1 MKIAARIG
9 ISYDQFLKMTPRVL
23 NIYIKAYTD
32 EKKEREKE
40 LVSQAY
46 LISRWVW
53 QKNIDIDKILKSID
67 SKEEK
72 QKQMT
77 DDQLLAQAKMLNAMF
92 GGEVRISGAK
102 T

>member
-1 MKIAARIG
+1 
-9 ISYDQFLKMTPRVL
+9 MTPRVL

-92 GGEVRISGAK
+92 GGEVITDGK
-102 T
+102 K

>member
-1 MKIAARIG
+1 LKIAAQIG
-9 ISYDQFLKMTPRVL
+9 ISYDQFLKITPRVL

-77 DDQLLAQAKMLNAMF
+77 DDQLLAQAKALNALF
-92 GGEVRISGAK
+92 GGEVK
-102 T
+102 TVGEK

>member
-1 MKIAARIG
+1 
-9 ISYDQFLKMTPRVL
+9 MTPRVL
-23 NIYIKAYTD
+23 NIYVKAYTD

-77 DDQLLAQAKMLNAMF
+77 DDQLLAQAKMLNVMF
-92 GGEVRISGAK
+92 GGEVITGGTR
-102 T
+102 

>member
-23 NIYIKAYTD
+23 NIYTKAYTD

-77 DDQLLAQAKMLNAMF
+77 DGQLLAQAKMLNAMF
-92 GGEVRISGAK
+92 GGEVITDGTR
-102 T
+102 

>member
-1 MKIAARIG
+1 
-9 ISYDQFLKMTPRVL
+9 MTPRVL
-23 NIYIKAYTD
+23 NIYTKAYTD

-77 DDQLLAQAKMLNAMF
+77 DGQLLAQAKMLNAMF
-92 GGEVRISGAK
+92 GGEVITDGTR
-102 T
+102 

>member
-1 MKIAARIG
+1 LKIAARIG

-46 LISRWVW
+46 LISR
-53 QKNIDIDKILKSID
+53 
-67 SKEEK
+67 
-72 QKQMT
+72 
-77 DDQLLAQAKMLNAMF
+77 
-92 GGEVRISGAK
+92 
-102 T
+102 

>member
-1 MKIAARIG
+1 
-9 ISYDQFLKMTPRVL
+9 MTPRVL

-92 GGEVRISGAK
+92 GGEVITVK
-102 T
+102 PTI

>member
-1 MKIAARIG
+1 
-9 ISYDQFLKMTPRVL
+9 MTPRVL

-92 GGEVRISGAK
+92 GGEVITGGTR
-102 T
+102 